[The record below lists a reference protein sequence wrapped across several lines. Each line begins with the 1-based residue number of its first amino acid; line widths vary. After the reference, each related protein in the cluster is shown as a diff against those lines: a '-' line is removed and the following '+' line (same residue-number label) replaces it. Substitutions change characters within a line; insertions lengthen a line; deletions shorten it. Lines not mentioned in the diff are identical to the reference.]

1 MAKDIDPKQTCIS
14 ANAAAGQM
22 PVHFEKAEQPGI
34 LDLLLILS
42 AKKRL
47 IFLSVLVCGF
57 LAALVS
63 FIISPTYTAT
73 AVIMPP
79 QQPSSSAS
87 ALLGQLNGIGSLM
100 GQSMAIRNPSDLYI
114 GILSSRS
121 VAYKII
127 AQFKLKDIY
136 KARTMSDARRKLASR
151 TNFDSAKNSL
161 IQISVE
167 AQNAVLAANLA
178 NAYVEQL
185 QAQTS
190 HLAITE
196 ASQRRL
202 FFEGQ
207 LRIEKNQLTD
217 AEEALKRTQEK
228 KGIFQVGPQFEA
240 TIRSIA
246 QMHAEITA
254 REVSMQRLKAGATTQ
269 NPEVQRQ
276 EIELQALRS
285 QLNELEA
292 GSASKRIG
300 NPLMPTTMVPAAGLE
315 YARRLREL
323 KYHEALFELLT
334 EQYEAARIDE
344 AKDSPIIQVVD
355 QAIPPEKKTAPRRSL
370 YIIIGIFLG
379 GILGLI
385 AAFVGYMA
393 KDPARA
399 DKIAALKA
407 SLWSFGRKSS

>member
-1 MAKDIDPKQTCIS
+1 
-14 ANAAAGQM
+14 
-22 PVHFEKAEQPGI
+22 
-34 LDLLLILS
+34 
-42 AKKRL
+42 
-47 IFLSVLVCGF
+47 
-57 LAALVS
+57 
-63 FIISPTYTAT
+63 
-73 AVIMPP
+73 
-79 QQPSSSAS
+79 
-87 ALLGQLNGIGSLM
+87 
-100 GQSMAIRNPSDLYI
+100 
-114 GILSSRS
+114 
-121 VAYKII
+121 
-127 AQFKLKDIY
+127 
-136 KARTMSDARRKLASR
+136 
-151 TNFDSAKNSL
+151 
-161 IQISVE
+161 
-167 AQNAVLAANLA
+167 
-178 NAYVEQL
+178 
-185 QAQTS
+185 
-190 HLAITE
+190 
-196 ASQRRL
+196 
-202 FFEGQ
+202 
-207 LRIEKNQLTD
+207 
-217 AEEALKRTQEK
+217 
-228 KGIFQVGPQFEA
+228 
-240 TIRSIA
+240 
-246 QMHAEITA
+246 
-254 REVSMQRLKAGATTQ
+254 MQRLKAGATTQ